1 MRLLFVLALAVGAL
15 AVLDQENLVGYSFEE
30 YVVDFGKYYNTW
42 DERRTHET
50 TFYFN
55 LHEIIRHNAD
65 QTQTY
70 KKGVN
75 QFTDMSEE
83 EVERFF
89 GYNMAE
95 AIENKKNRKS
105 MPALDLNS
113 MVPVDQLPESVDWR
127 TKGIITPVKNQG
139 ACGSCWA
146 FGAVACIESN
156 VIQNTGKTVILSTQ
170 NVVSCSK
177 NPQHC
182 GGTGGCGGS
191 TAELAFD
198 TVKQTGIAAEKDY
211 PYVAQTGTCKETVPK
226 TAKIDGFVQLPE
238 NNYTALMNAIASVGP
253 LAVNVAANSWS
264 SYRSGI
270 FTGCPSFTS
279 NIVINHVVQLVG
291 YGVDNGRPYW
301 LIRNSWGSS
310 WGEQGY
316 MRLDRHADGDMKKW
330 CGIDRNP
337 QDGTGC
343 DGGPAQ
349 VTVCGSCGI
358 WYDSSFPTGG
368 RLL

>member
-1 MRLLFVLALAVGAL
+1 MRLLAVL
-15 AVLDQENLVGYSFEE
+15 AVLAVAAFALDQDNLAGYTFEQ
-30 YVVDFGKYYNTW
+30 YMADFGKRYIDSAEY
-42 DERRTHET
+42 D
-50 TFYFN
+50 
-55 LHEIIRHNAD
+55 LHEATFSRNLEDIIRHNTD
-65 QTQTY
+65 RTQTW

-83 EVERFF
+83 QMVSSF
-89 GYNMAE
+89 GYNHAE
-95 AIENKKNRKS
+95 ALENKKGRT
-105 MPALDLNS
+105 ALPQAKLER
-113 MVPVDQLPESVDWR
+113 MVPVSELPDSVDWR

-146 FGAVACIESN
+146 FGAVASIESN
-156 VIQNTGKTVILSTQ
+156 LIQNTGKTVILSTQ

-191 TAELAFD
+191 TAELAFA
-198 TVKQTGIAAEKDY
+198 TVSQTGIATEAAY

-238 NNYTALMNAIASVGP
+238 NNYTALMNAIATIGP
-253 LAVNVAANSWS
+253 QAVNVAANSWG

-270 FTGCPSFTS
+270 FTGCPSFSS

-301 LIRNSWGSS
+301 LIRNSWGAS

-316 MRLDRHADGDMKKW
+316 MRLDRHADGDMSKW
-330 CGIDRNP
+330 CGKDRNP

-343 DGGPAQ
+343 DGGPAE

-358 WYDSSFPTGG
+358 WYDSSYPTGAK
-368 RLL
+368 LL